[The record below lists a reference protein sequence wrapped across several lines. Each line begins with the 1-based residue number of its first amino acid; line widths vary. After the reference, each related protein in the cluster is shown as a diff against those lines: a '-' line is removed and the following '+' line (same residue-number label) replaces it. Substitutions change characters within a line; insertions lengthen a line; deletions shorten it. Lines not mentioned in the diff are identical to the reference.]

1 VSALYTIIL
10 LTALIGMAS
19 LGVDY
24 ARVQLAKTE
33 LQRAADAAARYAA
46 LTLSSGTATARSNA
60 VDCAAQN
67 TVDGQPLVLDPNLDV
82 EFGTWRASTKTF
94 IPSAGSSVDSVRIS
108 AHRTAARGNAIPL
121 TMAAVIGR
129 STCDVNVTSIAQVKS
144 GFGLIGLDSIDISG
158 NANTDS
164 YNSVNGMYSAA
175 VARNGGNVASN
186 GNITISGGGIVNGD
200 AHPGAGKSV
209 LLSGGAVVTG
219 SQAPLTQTLSF
230 PAPTLPGSYFSVG
243 ALSVSSGTYYVPA
256 GDYYCTS
263 LSISNNA
270 TFYCLGPVR
279 VFCSGPINISGGYC
293 STYQNRPANLQFL
306 MLNNSAVTLS
316 GQANFYATIYAPL
329 SPVYQ
334 SGAADVYGSI
344 VGKSLNFSGTWDG
357 GVHFDESLGTG
368 GTTISL
374 VK

>member
-1 VSALYTIIL
+1 
-10 LTALIGMAS
+10 
-19 LGVDY
+19 VDY

-33 LQRAADAAARYAA
+33 LQRGADAAARYAA
-46 LTLSSGTATARSNA
+46 STLSSGTATACSNA
-60 VDCAAQN
+60 VACAAQN
-67 TVDGQPLVLDPNLDV
+67 TADGQSIVLDPNLDV
-82 EFGTWRASTKTF
+82 EFGTWNSSTKTF
-94 IPSAGSSVDSVRIS
+94 TPSAGSNIDAVRIS

-164 YNSVNGMYSAA
+164 YNSINGTYSAA
-175 VARNGGNVASN
+175 LARYGGHVASN
-186 GNITISGGGIVNGD
+186 GNITIGGNGIVRGD
-200 AHPGAGKSV
+200 AHPGVGKSV
-209 LLSGGAVVTG
+209 TLSGGATVTG
-219 SQAPLTQTLSF
+219 SQTPLNQALNF
-230 PAPTLPGSYFSVG
+230 PPPTLPGSYFSVG
-243 ALSVSSGTYYVPA
+243 DFNVSSGIFYVPA

-263 LSISNNA
+263 LNVSNNA
-270 TFYCLGPVR
+270 TFYCQGPVR

-306 MLNNSAVTLS
+306 MLNSSSVTFS
-316 GQANFYATIYAPL
+316 GQADLYATVYAPL

-334 SGAADVYGSI
+334 SGKADIYGSI

-357 GVHFDESLGTG
+357 GVHFDESLATG

>member
-1 VSALYTIIL
+1 VTALYTIIL

-33 LQRAADAAARYAA
+33 LQRGADAAARYAA

-60 VDCAAQN
+60 VACAAQN

-82 EFGTWRASTKTF
+82 EFGTWTASTKTF
-94 IPSAGSSVDSVRIS
+94 TPSAGSNVDSVRIS
-108 AHRTAARGNAIPL
+108 AHRTAARGNAIAL

-129 STCDVNVTSIAQVKS
+129 STCDVNVVSIAKVKS
-144 GFGLIGLDSIDISG
+144 GFGLIGLDSIDVSG
-158 NANTDS
+158 NGNTDS
-164 YNSVNGMYSAA
+164 YNSVNGLYSAA
-175 VARNGGNVASN
+175 LARDGGHVASN
-186 GNITISGGGIVNGD
+186 GNITMSGSGIVHGD
-200 AHPGAGKSV
+200 AHPGVGKSV
-209 LLSGGAVVTG
+209 LLSGGASVTG
-219 SQAPLTQTLSF
+219 TTTPMTQTLSF
-230 PAPTLPGSYFSVG
+230 PAPTLPTSYFSVG
-243 ALSVSSGTYYVPA
+243 AFSVSSGTFYVAA

-263 LSISNNA
+263 LSVSNNA
-270 TFYCLGPVR
+270 TFYCQGPVR
-279 VFCSGPINISGGYC
+279 VFCSGPVNISGG
-293 STYQNRPANLQFL
+293 SINTYQNVPANMQIL
-306 MLNNSAVTLS
+306 MLNSSSVTLS
-316 GQANFYATIYAPL
+316 GQADLYATIYAPL

-334 SGAADVYGSI
+334 SGRADIYGSI
-344 VGKSLNFSGTWDG
+344 VGKSLSFSGTWDG